1 MIGEV
6 HLIRKSNKIVPAIIL
21 KEISKG
27 IYLTSQLK
35 KPTKN
40 EQNVVKIG
48 QPEGL
53 NYNSVAI
60 CYRLEKVERKDILKC
75 ISIVSLKTV
84 AVILE
89 THEKYNN
96 YHKFKELH
104 KELHIIKNKINAAQ
118 FNNENYKELEKRRD
132 EIFEELG
139 YEPLRSSMS
148 SEYKGIRYIPNSK
161 GVKIIF

>member
-1 MIGEV
+1 MIGEI
-6 HLIRKSNKIVPAIIL
+6 HLIRKSNKIVPSIIL
-21 KEISKG
+21 TEISKG
-27 IYLTSQLK
+27 IYLASQLK
-35 KPTKN
+35 KPNKN
-40 EQNVVKIG
+40 EQNVAKIG

-60 CYRLEKVERKDILKC
+60 CYRVEKVERKDILKC

-84 AVILE
+84 AVIIE
-89 THEKYNN
+89 THEKYN
-96 YHKFKELH
+96 KTKELH
-104 KELHIIKNKINAAQ
+104 KELQIIKSKINAAQ

-148 SEYKGIRYIPNSK
+148 SGYKGIRYIPNSK